1 MSAKTEKL
9 LSLLDGQPVIP
20 VLKIE
25 NAADAVPLARA
36 LAKGGLKVIEITLRT
51 S

>member
-1 MSAKTEKL
+1 MPGKTEKL

-25 NAADAVPLARA
+25 DVARCRAAGPGAGRA
-36 LAKGGLKVIEITLRT
+36 AACR
-51 S
+51 